1 MAMRGWKMELFTLD
15 LSFFGR
21 YLLTG
26 LTFGIMGVWVLPYQ
40 SVTEANFYDCITAER
55 QDTAEERPA
64 DPYGYD
70 YRSL

>member
-1 MAMRGWKMELFTLD
+1 MENGAVYSGPVFLWLVPFD
-15 LSFFGR
+15 
-21 YLLTG
+21 
-26 LTFGIMGVWVLPYQ
+26 GIMGVWVLPYQ

-55 QDTAEERPA
+55 QDTEEERPA